1 MGAARRRHHA
11 AAGRHPPRGV
21 GLRQVW
27 KAPTSPYL
35 KPGGGLRWRVW
46 GGRQADAFATLSGH
60 EEEGQSPEVQQ
71 RTKQVCH
78 PGWGGDES
86 PHAAQGIWEPGPAP
100 PSAASG
106 GPYFPGSLG
115 FALFLQERGVWGG
128 IGCPGEE
135 SGLWDIG
142 GGHEAWEGV
151 VHPRPR
157 KERSSPPDNPR
168 LFLAAQGIRG

>member
-1 MGAARRRHHA
+1 MGAARRGHHA

-46 GGRQADAFATLSGH
+46 GGRQADAFAALSGH
-60 EEEGQSPEVQQ
+60 EEEGRSPEVQQ
-71 RTKQVCH
+71 RSKQVCH
-78 PGWGGDES
+78 PGWGGDRAPPRS
-86 PHAAQGIWEPGPAP
+86 TGDLGAGPAP
-100 PSAASG
+100 LSSLC
-106 GPYFPGSLG
+106 GSLLPWKLG
-115 FALFLQERGVWGG
+115 LCFLLAGKGCLGG

-142 GGHEAWEGV
+142 GGREAWEGV

-157 KERSSPPDNPR
+157 KGRSSPPDNPR
-168 LFLAAQGIRG
+168 LFLAARGIRG